1 MKRTVNT
8 SLNAIK
14 VFLFVSVFS
23 VTTMQA
29 QDLAMV
35 KMANKVAI
43 IDFETEVIDYGTIA
57 QNSDG
62 MRIFTF
68 TNTGNAPLIISEVKT
83 SCGCTVPTY
92 SKEAILPGSEGQ
104 LEIKY
109 DTKKLGNFSKTI
121 TVISNAK
128 QGQKTLKIKGNIV
141 AKN

>member
-8 SLNAIK
+8 TKNAIK

-29 QDLAMV
+29 QDLAMA
-35 KMANKVAI
+35 KAVAM
-43 IDFETEVIDYGTIA
+43 IDFKTEVIDYGTIT

-68 TNTGNAPLIISEVKT
+68 TNKGNAPLIISDVKT

-92 SKEAILPGSEGQ
+92 SKEAILPGNEGQ
-104 LEIKY
+104 LKIKY
-109 DTKKLGNFSKTI
+109 DTKRLGNFTKTI

-128 QGQKTLKIKGNIV
+128 KGRKTLKIKGNIV

>member
-8 SLNAIK
+8 LLT
-14 VFLFVSVFS
+14 VLFVSVMSF
-23 VTTMQA
+23 TQA
-29 QDLAMV
+29 QNLAM
-35 KMANKVAI
+35 ASKVAI
-43 IDFETEVIDYGTIA
+43 IDFTSEVVDYGTIE

-62 MRIFTF
+62 TRLFTF

-92 SKEAILPGSEGQ
+92 SKEPILPGQEGQ

-109 DTKKLGNFSKTI
+109 NTKKLGAFTKTV

-128 QGQKTLKIKGNIV
+128 ETKKVLKIKGTVV
-141 AKN
+141 AAK

>member
-29 QDLAMV
+29 QDLAMA
-35 KMANKVAI
+35 KAVAI

-92 SKEAILPGSEGQ
+92 SKQAIMPGSEGQ

-109 DTKKLGNFSKTI
+109 DTKKLGNFTKTI
-121 TVISNAK
+121 TVISNATK
-128 QGQKTLKIKGNIV
+128 GRKTLKIKGNIV
-141 AKN
+141 AKS